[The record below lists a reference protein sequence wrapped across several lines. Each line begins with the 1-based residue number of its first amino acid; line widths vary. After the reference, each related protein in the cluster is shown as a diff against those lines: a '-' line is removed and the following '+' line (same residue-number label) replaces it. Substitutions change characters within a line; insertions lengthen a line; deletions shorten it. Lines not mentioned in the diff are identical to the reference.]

1 MSDAFVL
8 FREFLRAPTAVATVT
23 ASSEALVT
31 EMLSRFPTA
40 TEPVVV
46 ELGAGSGRL
55 TDAVQRRLRGRG
67 RHVAIELNPLLA
79 ERLAERHPGV
89 DVVCVDAGALHEVL
103 RARGIGPVDIVASLL
118 PWAAYRSAPIPRL
131 VAEALAPDGTFAQ
144 VVLSMFRWLP
154 EAHRHHDDVAAAF
167 EDVRLGPVVWGNFP
181 PARVRFA
188 RTPKV

>member
-1 MSDAFVL
+1 MSNAFVL

-23 ASSEALVT
+23 ASSEALVA
-31 EMLSRFPTA
+31 EMLCRFPTT

-79 ERLAERHPGV
+79 ERLAERHRGV
-89 DVVCVDAGALHEVL
+89 DVVCADAGTLHEVL
-103 RARGIGPVDIVASLL
+103 DARGIGPVDAVVSLL

-131 VAEALAPDGTFAQ
+131 VADVLAPDGTFTQ
-144 VVLSMFRWLP
+144 VALSMFRWLP
-154 EAHRHHDDVAAAF
+154 EARRHHADVLGAFDDVQM
-167 EDVRLGPVVWGNFP
+167 GPVVWGNLP

-188 RTPKV
+188 CTPKT